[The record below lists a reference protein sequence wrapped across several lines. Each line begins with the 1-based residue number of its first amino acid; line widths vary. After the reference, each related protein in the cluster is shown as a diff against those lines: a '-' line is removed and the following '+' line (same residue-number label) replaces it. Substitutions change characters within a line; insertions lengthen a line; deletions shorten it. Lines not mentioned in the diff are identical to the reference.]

1 MKLRDY
7 IEAGLLKKGSR
18 EALADYLSMQPNHV
32 TNAKAHARGL
42 PNDAC
47 FKLAELLG
55 VDAKAVIAA
64 SELATERKEAKR
76 SFWENYMKSAEFG
89 RIAGI
94 ALLLAVVTNFVT
106 PTPAEAASNRASY
119 ASRICIM

>member
-1 MKLRDY
+1 MELRDY
-7 IEAGLLKKGSR
+7 IEAGIRIKGDR
-18 EALADYLSMQPNHV
+18 NALADYLCMQPNHV
-32 TNAKAHARGL
+32 TNAKAHSRGL

-76 SFWENYMKSAEFG
+76 SFWENYMKNAEIG
-89 RIAGI
+89 RMAGI
-94 ALLLAVVTNFVT
+94 VIISACVTNFVT
-106 PTPAEAASNRASY
+106 STPAEAAPLLGSY
-119 ASRICIM
+119 ANVICIM